1 METVFYCNYL
11 DIRFEM
17 PMTLG
22 KSPLGC
28 YKSDEG
34 AIFRGMGVFLPGL
47 AAHNGRAH
55 GLLHITHQLEVCV
68 TFNMYHICINSK
80 IYIINDHTYNLDCW

>member
-1 METVFYCNYL
+1 MSDNGQVRNNQSSKNVEMETVFYCNYL

-34 AIFRGMGVFLPGL
+34 AVFRGMGVFLPGL

-55 GLLHITHQLEVCV
+55 GLLHITHHLEVFV
-68 TFNMYHICINSK
+68 A
-80 IYIINDHTYNLDCW
+80 

>member
-1 METVFYCNYL
+1 MLDNGQIRNNQRSKNVEMETVFYCNYL

-22 KSPLGC
+22 KSPPGC

-34 AIFRGMGVFLPGL
+34 AVFRGMGVFLPGL

-55 GLLHITHQLEVCV
+55 GLLHITHHLEAFVA
-68 TFNMYHICINSK
+68 
-80 IYIINDHTYNLDCW
+80 

>member
-1 METVFYCNYL
+1 MSDNGQVRNNQSSKNVEMETVFYCNYL

-34 AIFRGMGVFLPGL
+34 AVFRGMGVFLPGP
-47 AAHNGRAH
+47 AEHNSRAH
-55 GLLHITHQLEVCV
+55 GLLHITHHLEVFV
-68 TFNMYHICINSK
+68 A
-80 IYIINDHTYNLDCW
+80 